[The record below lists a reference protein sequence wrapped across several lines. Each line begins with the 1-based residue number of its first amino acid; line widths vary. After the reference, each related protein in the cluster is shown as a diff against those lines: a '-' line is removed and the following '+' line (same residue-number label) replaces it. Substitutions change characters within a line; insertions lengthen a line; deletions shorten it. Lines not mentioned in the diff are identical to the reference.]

1 MSQSTRYL
9 FPHAVFI
16 LLFFTLTTIGCVAQ
30 QVGDDDARSPQTP
43 GQSAMLVTMEQHL
56 DAVSHKDLTA
66 LAATLSPAGKMQLI
80 LPNQEIVY
88 TTEKFLEFHEEWFK
102 DTTWTFETEI
112 LSSEVGTRL
121 GAATCEIMYREPDRN
136 GKPYSNR
143 MIVTYLLEQVKGQW
157 YVISDHASSI
167 EKSTD

>member
-1 MSQSTRYL
+1 
-9 FPHAVFI
+9 
-16 LLFFTLTTIGCVAQ
+16 
-30 QVGDDDARSPQTP
+30 
-43 GQSAMLVTMEQHL
+43 MLVTMEQHL
-56 DAVSHKDLTA
+56 DAVSQKNLTS

-88 TTEKFLEFHEEWFK
+88 TTQKFLDYHEEWFK
-102 DTTWTFETEI
+102 DQSWTFETEI

-121 GAATCEIMYREPDRN
+121 GTATCQIIYREPDRK
-136 GKPYSNR
+136 GKPYFNR
-143 MIVTYLLEQVKGQW
+143 MIVTYVLEQVKGRW